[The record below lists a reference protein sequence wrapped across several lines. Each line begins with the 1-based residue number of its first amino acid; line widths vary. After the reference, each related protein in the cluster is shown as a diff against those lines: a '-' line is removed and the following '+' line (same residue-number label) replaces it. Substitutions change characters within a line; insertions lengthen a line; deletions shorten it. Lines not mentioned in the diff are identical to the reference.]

1 MPKKKQTRE
10 PLCSLEKMQQKDLKV
25 LYKLG
30 VGQWP
35 AEKWLTLDYL
45 KSAFKQKGLHYVAKI
60 DGKVV
65 GGVIFVFED
74 IVKNWIR
81 YIIVDKNARR
91 LGIGARLIN
100 SLASSLK
107 PGESI
112 FVDTGVRDKT
122 AIQFYEKNG
131 FKKRG
136 KIQSF
141 YDKEPAYILEK
152 NIK

>member
-1 MPKKKQTRE
+1 MPKKKQME
-10 PLCSLEKMQQKDLKV
+10 KLSYSIEKMQQKDLKG

-30 VGQWP
+30 RAQWP
-35 AEKWLTLDYL
+35 GEKWLTPDYL
-45 KSAFKQKGLHYVAKI
+45 KSPFKQKGLHYVAKI
-60 DGKVV
+60 EGKVV

-74 IVKNWIR
+74 IIKNWIR
-81 YIIVDKNARR
+81 YLIIDKNARR
-91 LGIGARLIN
+91 LGIGGELIKRL
-100 SLASSLK
+100 AGSLK

-141 YDKEPAYILEK
+141 YDKESAYILEK